1 MRDRSRYKW
10 RWFSIKGNLLIT
22 YEIPT
27 MSRRKISYF
36 SASDDSESL
45 NQRPPGTGQR
55 WKDVSM

>member
-1 MRDRSRYKW
+1 MRDRSSTSGGGD
-10 RWFSIKGNLLIT
+10 SIKGNLLIT

-36 SASDDSESL
+36 SASDDSASL